1 MNMASEKRKA
11 WEKENTVV
19 ISIKLQRSTD
29 ADILRYLNGKSKQ
42 TIIKLALRGYMEK
55 YPERTEYRYGMRL
68 RGFSPGVQP
77 KGVLRREDD
86 ASGKYH
92 DIIVYD
98 RPLSAEEISNYDLD
112 TITTPAKGEKG
123 QGEK

>member
-42 TIIKLALRGYMEK
+42 TMIKLALREYMEK
-55 YPERTEYRYGMRL
+55 HPERMEYRYGMRL
-68 RGFSPGVQP
+68 RGFSPGAQP
-77 KGVLRREDD
+77 KEVLRREDD
-86 ASGKYH
+86 PTGKYH
-92 DIIVYD
+92 DIIVYG
-98 RPLSAEEISNYDLD
+98 RQLSADEIAEYELD
-112 TITTPAKGEKG
+112 ELN
-123 QGEK
+123 